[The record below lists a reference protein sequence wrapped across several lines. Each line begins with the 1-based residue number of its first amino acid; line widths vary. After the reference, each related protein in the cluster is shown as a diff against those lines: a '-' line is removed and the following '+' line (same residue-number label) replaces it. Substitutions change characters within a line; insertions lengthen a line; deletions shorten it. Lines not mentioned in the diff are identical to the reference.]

1 LKGRDA
7 DFSKLPIC
15 THNLKDAGPY
25 ITLGLGFA
33 RHPEYG
39 NNVSISRIQI
49 FDGQTAGVRSVAPAH
64 LALYFA
70 AAEKERRSLEFAVT
84 IGNDPYVTWCSQ
96 IAGSVFLD
104 ELGAAGGWMEKP
116 VDLVKCETIDLAVP
130 ATSEI
135 VVEGELLPA
144 ERRVEGPFG
153 EFPGYYQGTM
163 EQPVFRVRAIT
174 HRRDPI
180 YVTALTGPPST
191 DNHVLKQLPR
201 EAILYDRIRQICPTL
216 RDVCVTKGGAG
227 LHVVISIK
235 PTFVTQAR
243 DVMLAAFST
252 ERIRPKLVIVVDDDI
267 DARNP
272 EQVEWALAT
281 RFQADRDLTVIPRQV
296 GAALDP
302 STPAPRVT
310 AIMGMDATRP
320 WGKDFPEVAE
330 VPGAK
335 DFVIP
340 R

>member
-1 LKGRDA
+1 
-7 DFSKLPIC
+7 
-15 THNLKDAGPY
+15 
-25 ITLGLGFA
+25 
-33 RHPEYG
+33 
-39 NNVSISRIQI
+39 
-49 FDGQTAGVRSVAPAH
+49 
-64 LALYFA
+64 
-70 AAEKERRSLEFAVT
+70 
-84 IGNDPYVTWCSQ
+84 
-96 IAGSVFLD
+96 
-104 ELGAAGGWMEKP
+104 
-116 VDLVKCETIDLAVP
+116 
-130 ATSEI
+130 
-135 VVEGELLPA
+135 
-144 ERRVEGPFG
+144 
-153 EFPGYYQGTM
+153 
-163 EQPVFRVRAIT
+163 
-174 HRRDPI
+174 
-180 YVTALTGPPST
+180 
-191 DNHVLKQLPR
+191 
-201 EAILYDRIRQICPTL
+201 
-216 RDVCVTKGGAG
+216 
-227 LHVVISIK
+227 VVISIK

-335 DFVIP
+335 DLVIP